1 MNTRKR
7 STPRVCAGIV
17 LALALAASLPV
28 SAQGKDDLWEISSK
42 MEMPGM
48 PMAMPAQTMR
58 VCIGKNRKDEDF
70 IPRQAGDCRMVESKR
85 VGNKFTY
92 KMDCAGNDPATL
104 DGAITFG
111 TNAYDGQMRMTM
123 KKTNDTMNM
132 TLTGKRIG
140 DCAAATK

>member
-1 MNTRKR
+1 MNTRNR

-17 LALALAASLPV
+17 LAFALAASLPA

-48 PMAMPAQTMR
+48 PMAMPAQTSR
-58 VCIGKNRKDEDF
+58 VCIGKNRKDEEF
-70 IPRQAGDCRMVESKR
+70 VPKQGDCRMVDSKR

-92 KMDCAGNDPATL
+92 RMDCAGNDPTTV

-111 TNAYDGQMRMTM
+111 NNAYDGQMRMTM
-123 KKTNDTMNM
+123 KKTKDTMDM
-132 TLTGKRIG
+132 TFTGKRVG
-140 DCAAATK
+140 DCVAATK

>member
-17 LALALAASLPV
+17 LALALAASLPA

-48 PMAMPAQTMR
+48 PMAMPAQTSR
-58 VCIGKNRKDEDF
+58 VCIGKNRKDEEF
-70 IPRQAGDCRMVESKR
+70 VPKQGDCRMVESKR

-92 KMDCAGNDPATL
+92 KMDCSGKLAAIV

-111 TNAYDGQMRMTM
+111 DNTYDGRMHMAM
-123 KKTNDTMNM
+123 KQTSDAMDM
-132 TLTGKRIG
+132 TFTGKRVG
-140 DCAAATK
+140 DCTAATK